1 MGRRPHFDLEKIC
14 EFITYSDKTKI
25 KETEISSTVDKS
37 QEEISDERIYETV
50 KEVITSANQQID
62 TMRYD
67 LLKILLLTVIESN
80 VDSTNEDSKFTI
92 GEQLAINT
100 LVKNK
105 MLKL

>member
-1 MGRRPHFDLEKIC
+1 
-14 EFITYSDKTKI
+14 
-25 KETEISSTVDKS
+25 
-37 QEEISDERIYETV
+37 
-50 KEVITSANQQID
+50 
-62 TMRYD
+62 MRYD

>member
-67 LLKILLLTVIESN
+67 LLKILLLTVI
-80 VDSTNEDSKFTI
+80 DSTNEDSKFTI